1 VKTEW
6 QNPTD
11 EVALHALRCFGIWS
25 FQFPSSFEIHAL
37 SLRSFFQET
46 CRIYGGDYRCDPNL
60 SMKKLAST
68 LLLIPTLIVVLSGCG
83 TSGPSPEQQTRDA
96 QQQKDAERQQAEF
109 RKGLPPVSNPG
120 QGW

>member
-1 VKTEW
+1 
-6 QNPTD
+6 
-11 EVALHALRCFGIWS
+11 
-25 FQFPSSFEIHAL
+25 
-37 SLRSFFQET
+37 
-46 CRIYGGDYRCDPNL
+46 
-60 SMKKLAST
+60 MKKLAST
-68 LLLIPTLIVVLSGCG
+68 LLLIPPLIVVLSGCG